1 MIAMHVVQYQHDS
14 NYNKS
19 LSDDGIEHVYY
30 SKFEMVENDLDDF
43 MEDHTAVSSAT
54 LVSTWHSTRLIS
66 PGPRPPA
73 IDIVI
78 GGPPCSDDSGVNA

>member
-1 MIAMHVVQYQHDS
+1 VALKRLGIAMHKVIHVEHVMIAMHVVQYQHDS

-43 MEDHTAVSSAT
+43 MEDHTAPLILS
-54 LVSTWHSTRLIS
+54 LVD
-66 PGPRPPA
+66 RPVQT
-73 IDIVI
+73 IV
-78 GGPPCSDDSGVNA
+78 V